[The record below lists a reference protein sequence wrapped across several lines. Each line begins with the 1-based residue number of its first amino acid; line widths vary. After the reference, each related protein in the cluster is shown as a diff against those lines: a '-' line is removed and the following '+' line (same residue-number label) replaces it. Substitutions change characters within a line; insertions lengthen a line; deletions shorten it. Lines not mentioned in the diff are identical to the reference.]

1 MSSQSYAS
9 YLASGEENPQ
19 HSAHI
24 REFYELSTMIAK
36 EQIEEFLETRLE
48 PMINNAVNKAIS
60 SAFSG
65 AMSGI
70 GLDVERIVNITV
82 EGLSN
87 QYHSREVDKFF
98 ADALGAEL
106 RKALSNIDVSL
117 IIS

>member
-1 MSSQSYAS
+1 MVC
-9 YLASGEENPQ
+9 
-19 HSAHI
+19 
-24 REFYELSTMIAK
+24 K
-36 EQIEEFLETRLE
+36 EQIEEYLDTKIE
-48 PMINNAVNKAIS
+48 PIINNAVSKAINN
-60 SAFSG
+60 AFSG

-70 GLDVERIVNITV
+70 GLDVERIVNITI

-98 ADALGAEL
+98 ADALGTEL